1 MSKIVNLFDNNLKF
15 KFLFLVFFM
24 VIASFLELLGLGLVV
39 LILNSFLGL
48 DTSFLDI
55 LNDHLKY
62 FFKSNIDF
70 THVIFLIFFL
80 FTIKLIILIFVA
92 WMESDF
98 LASFR
103 EKISNRL
110 YFNFLNRDVRVLLRK
125 NSAEY
130 IRNFTEEIPQSI
142 VFINSCLKM
151 ILDSILIL
159 IFLGFLMYFNPTITA
174 SVYIFFSLLGLIYYS
189 LVKNKLSSWA
199 TISLDNRKKKIQFIS
214 ESFSSIKSIKILS
227 RENFFLNK
235 FKKQIKSISRI
246 LFKVAFLAEL
256 PRNFFEY
263 ILLISILFLFY
274 YLIQNE
280 YSSENIIQLLSIYTI
295 AAFRLVPIMNRFLG
309 HMQKFKHSY
318 PSIKKLVIENEQKVG
333 LKKNKIRKIYFKK
346 NIILNI
352 KKFSFNNSQEVLI
365 KKANIEIKKNSQ
377 IGLIGDSGSGKST
390 IIDIF
395 CGFQPNKNLKLRV
408 DGLDVFRSGFIDDW
422 QDKLGYVP
430 QNIIIL
436 NQSLRENILFGA
448 DKKIFTD
455 EILLDLLKK
464 VELERF
470 VKKSNNGLSQIL
482 RQDGENISGGEK
494 QRIGIARALIND
506 PDLIILDE
514 ATSGLDFETE
524 NNILKTI
531 KKLKKTSIIVSHRL
545 NALKNC
551 NKIYLLKDKQISL
564 LKKNQLRKQF
574 ENQKFNLAQ
583 IKK

>member
-1 MSKIVNLFDNNLKF
+1 MKSIINLFDNNLKL
-15 KFLFLVFFM
+15 KFLFLIFFM
-24 VIASFLELLGLGLVV
+24 LIASFLELLGLGLVV

-48 DTSFLDI
+48 DTSILEI
-55 LNDHLKY
+55 LNEYTKY
-62 FFKSNIDF
+62 FLKSDIDF
-70 THVIFLIFFL
+70 IHVIFFIFFL
-80 FTIKLIILIFVA
+80 FTIKLVILIFVA

-103 EKISNRL
+103 EKVSNKL
-110 YFNFLNRDVRVLLRK
+110 FLNFLNRDVRVLLRK

-159 IFLGFLMYFNPTITA
+159 TFLGFLMYFNPTITA
-174 SVYIFFSLLGLIYYS
+174 GVYIFFSLLGLIYFS

-214 ESFSSIKSIKILS
+214 ECFSSIKSIKILS
-227 RENFFLNK
+227 RENFFFNK
-235 FKKQIKSISRI
+235 FKKQIRSISKI
-246 LFKVAFLAEL
+246 IFKVAFLAEL

-274 YLIQNE
+274 YLIQNQ
-280 YSSENIIQLLSIYTI
+280 YPSENIIQLLSIYTI

-318 PSIKKLVIENEQKVG
+318 PSIKKLVIENEQKIKP
-333 LKKNKIRKIYFKK
+333 KKNKIKKIHFKK
-346 NIILNI
+346 NIILDI
-352 KKFSFNNSQEVLI
+352 KKFSFINSKEILI
-365 KKANIEIKKNSQ
+365 KDANIEIKKNSQ
-377 IGLIGDSGSGKST
+377 IGLIGESGSGKST
-390 IIDIF
+390 IIDIL
-395 CGFQPNKNLKLRV
+395 CGFHQDKNSKLKV
-408 DGLDVFRSGFIDDW
+408 DGVDIFKNGYSDIW
-422 QDKLGYVP
+422 QNLLGYVP

-448 DKKIFTD
+448 DRKNFSD
-455 EILLDLLKK
+455 DILENLLKK
-464 VELERF
+464 VDLEKF
-470 VKKSNNGLSQIL
+470 ITISKDGLSQIL
-482 RQDGENISGGEK
+482 RQDGQNISGGEK

-506 PDLIILDE
+506 PELIILDE

-531 KKLKKTSIIVSHRL
+531 KKFKKTSIIVSHRL

-551 NKIYLLKDKQISL
+551 DQIYLVKNKQTIL
-564 LKKNQLRKQF
+564 LKKNRLKKYF
-574 ENQKFNLAQ
+574 EKSL
-583 IKK
+583 

>member
-1 MSKIVNLFDNNLKF
+1 MNGIINLFDNKLKF
-15 KFLFLVFFM
+15 KFLVLVFFM

-48 DTSFLDI
+48 DTSFLEI
-55 LNDHLKY
+55 INNYTKY
-62 FFKSNIDF
+62 FFKSDIDF
-70 THVIFLIFFL
+70 IHVIFLIFLL
-80 FTIKLIILIFVA
+80 FTIKLVILIFVA
-92 WMESDF
+92 WIESDF

-103 EKISNRL
+103 EKISNKL
-110 YFNFLNRDVRVLLRK
+110 YLNFLNRDVRVLLRK

-142 VFINSCLKM
+142 VFINSCLKI

-159 IFLGFLMYFNPTITA
+159 TFLVFLMYFNPTITA
-174 SVYIFFSLLGLIYYS
+174 SVYVFFSLIGLIYYS

-227 RENFFLNK
+227 RENFFLNR
-235 FKKQIKSISRI
+235 FKKQIRSISRI

-274 YLIQNE
+274 YLIQNQ
-280 YSSENIIQLLSIYTI
+280 YSSENIIQLLSIYSI

-318 PSIKKLVIENEQKVG
+318 PSIEKLVIENEQKLVS
-333 LKKNKIRKIYFKK
+333 KKNKKRKINFKK
-346 NIILNI
+346 NIILHV
-352 KKFSFNNSQEVLI
+352 KKFSYNINQETLI
-365 KKANIEIKKNSQ
+365 KNINIEIKKNSQ
-377 IGLIGDSGSGKST
+377 IGLIGNSGSGKST
-390 IIDIF
+390 IIDIL
-395 CGFQPNKNLKLRV
+395 CGFQQNKNLKLKV
-408 DGLDVFRSGFIDDW
+408 DGLDVFKKGNLDKW
-422 QDKLGYVP
+422 QNTLGYVP

-448 DKKIFTD
+448 DRKVFNDK
-455 EILLDLLKK
+455 ILLNLLKK
-464 VELERF
+464 VELQKF
-470 VKKSNNGLSQIL
+470 VKKSKNGLSQIL

-506 PDLIILDE
+506 PELIILDE

-524 NNILKTI
+524 NNILNTI
-531 KKLKKTSIIVSHRL
+531 KKLRKTSIIVSHRL

-551 NKIYLLKDKQISL
+551 DKIYLLKNKQTSL
-564 LKKNQLRKQF
+564 LKRNQLKD
-574 ENQKFNLAQ
+574 NL
-583 IKK
+583 KVND